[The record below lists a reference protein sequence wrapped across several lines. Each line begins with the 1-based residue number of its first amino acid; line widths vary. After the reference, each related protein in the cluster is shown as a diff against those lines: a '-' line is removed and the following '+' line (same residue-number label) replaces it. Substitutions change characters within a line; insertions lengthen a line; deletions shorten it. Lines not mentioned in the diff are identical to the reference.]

1 MKRMLSLLIS
11 LLLAALPLAAVG
23 ETVST
28 ELPYGMVFG
37 LNTAE
42 VEAVYRSDAVLS
54 KLTMDQERYD
64 DGVTTIIFDDA
75 PIPGTQ
81 LVAGSLSLQVDE
93 NNSPKTPRLSMMTF
107 LMSPVEDSI
116 AAFRAALAALTA
128 AYGAPQSDPFS
139 AEAVETYVEWGN
151 LSALWELGDA
161 RISLSLSRM
170 YQESLAISYMSCYN
184 YLASDLQ

>member
-1 MKRMLSLLIS
+1 MKRMLMILTAV
-11 LLLAALPLAAVG
+11 LLATLPLSG
-23 ETVST
+23 LCETVST

-37 LNTAE
+37 LNVAE
-42 VEAVYRSDAVLS
+42 VEAMYRSDATLA
-54 KLTMDQERYD
+54 KLTVNKESYD
-64 DGVTTIIFDDA
+64 DGVTTFVFDDA

-93 NNSPKTPRLSMMTF
+93 NNSGNAPRLSMMTF
-107 LMSPVEDSI
+107 LVNPVTDSI
-116 AAFRAALAALTA
+116 AAFRAALQALTA
-128 AYGAPQSDPFS
+128 AYGAPQSDPFGEDGVNS
-139 AEAVETYVEWGN
+139 YVEWGN

-170 YQESLAISYMSCYN
+170 YQESLSVSYMSCYN